1 MKIKHLMMAS
11 SLLMTVALQSCIK
24 EKDLY
29 QAPPTTYSEL
39 GLKLDGDYL
48 VTELPMSRA
57 ADAAVINEK
66 KSLVGIA
73 ISMISKDPVTEK
85 STSKPYAYG
94 IFELDKAKDPENL
107 KIRVIDGYKYRVSC
121 TMIANATDSIE
132 VDNNGGY
139 SAPYDLERNGN
150 IKGKCTNKFLTAE
163 QADGLKFL
171 YNIENPKIATKKE
184 SQNSYARPF
193 IERYHGLIE
202 ELDAQDGK
210 QHQITLYRR
219 FFGVKFK
226 QTGLE
231 SGYLRIKLNDAPDI
245 YLNAAGDIHQTV
257 ESEMKMVSMKNL
269 TAKIPEGKDVY
280 LTENVSLEVFWKKAP
295 GEEEK
300 QIIKSS
306 VNFKRNFKHTIVLT
320 DIDNIGTPG
329 NIGIQIEDPEEM
341 KDDPQQDIPWQGDN

>member
-121 TMIANATDSIE
+121 TMIANATDSIQ
-132 VDNNGGY
+132 VDSEGGF

-163 QADGLKFL
+163 QADGPKFL
-171 YNIENPKIATKKE
+171 HNIENPKIATKNE
-184 SQNSYARPF
+184 IQNSCARPF

-202 ELDAQDGK
+202 ELVPEDGK

-269 TAKIPEGKDVY
+269 TAKIPVGDNVY
-280 LTENVSLEVFWKKAP
+280 LTENVSLDVFWKKAP
-295 GEEEK
+295 GEKEE

-306 VNFKRNFKHTIVLT
+306 INFKRNYKHTIVLT

-329 NIGIQIEDPEEM
+329 NVGIDIDDEEM